1 MCKRCRPILSRFIE
15 QFKGLTKR
23 GSDLKKVK
31 RINPHPKKPDVAHYR
46 DLKSQNEWLQA
57 NIFDPM
63 GNYLFCCVCI
73 RKAFGISQQRIA
85 RQRNIKRKFSSL
97 PIEKMNKAKAEE
109 DHLTAYVV
117 MPQELEQD
125 FRSWWMNLEGVDEV
139 EVRVPH
145 DQHGLAGRVSNSAK
159 PDVRE
164 RFINFVDSNSQPNGR
179 SDDSYGPT
187 QYLIPKFVTIQAPKT
202 GIQNY
207 EERCQTSLT
216 CVFNQLQQQSGM
228 PTASS
233 SSISTWLKQL
243 RPRLALYPHKSDYCD
258 ISN

>member
-46 DLKSQNEWLQA
+46 DLKSTNEWLQA

-73 RKAFGISQQRIA
+73 RKAFGISQQRLA
-85 RQRNIKRKFSSL
+85 RQRNIKRKLSSL

-159 PDVRE
+159 TDVRE
-164 RFINFVDSNSQPNGR
+164 RFINFVDSNSQPNGVQMIHM
-179 SDDSYGPT
+179 D
-187 QYLIPKFVTIQAPKT
+187 QHNI
-202 GIQNY
+202 
-207 EERCQTSLT
+207 
-216 CVFNQLQQQSGM
+216 
-228 PTASS
+228 
-233 SSISTWLKQL
+233 
-243 RPRLALYPHKSDYCD
+243 
-258 ISN
+258 